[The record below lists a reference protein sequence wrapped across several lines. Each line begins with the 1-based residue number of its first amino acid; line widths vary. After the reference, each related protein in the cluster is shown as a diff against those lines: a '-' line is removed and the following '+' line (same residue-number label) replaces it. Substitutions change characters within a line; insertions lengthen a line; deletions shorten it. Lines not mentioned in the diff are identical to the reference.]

1 MKIITKSENLIK
13 QSFDVTTEMR
23 GGLLGHQSCCLWFT
37 GLSGSGKSTLAN
49 LVETKLFDLG
59 FHTFVLDGDN
69 MRHGLNKDL
78 GFSDQDRIENIRRVA
93 EVSKLFVDA
102 GIIVL
107 SSFISPFIKDREFAR
122 SLVSDQKFYEIYC
135 ECPIEICE
143 KRDVKGLYKKARNN
157 EILNFTGISSPY
169 EKPVNA
175 DLVINTAQIGVDD
188 AVAKI
193 VDMLLQKKI
202 INKSDWAQFDSSNC

>member
-1 MKIITKSENLIK
+1 MIMAPDKSSN
-13 QSFDVTTEMR
+13 VTAQPYNISTEMR
-23 GGLLGHQSCCLWFT
+23 ENLLGHKSCCLWFT

-69 MRHGLNKDL
+69 IRHGLNKDL
-78 GFSDQDRIENIRRVA
+78 GFNEQSRIENIRRVA

-102 GIIVL
+102 GVIVL
-107 SSFISPFIKDREFAR
+107 SSFISPFIKDRAFAKA
-122 SLVSDQKFYEIYC
+122 LVTDQKFYEIYC

-143 KRDVKGLYKKARNN
+143 ERDVKGLYKKARNN

-169 EKPVNA
+169 EKPINP
-175 DLVINTAQIGVDD
+175 DLIINTSQLGVEDS
-188 AVAKI
+188 VAMI
-193 VDMLLQKKI
+193 VDMLLKEKI
-202 INKSDWAQFDSSNC
+202 INKSDWL

>member
-1 MKIITKSENLIK
+1 MEISIKSANVIK
-13 QSFDVTTEMR
+13 QSFDVTMEMR
-23 GGLLGHQSCCLWFT
+23 GGLLGHKSCCLWFT

-49 LVETKLFDLG
+49 LVEAKLFDLG

-107 SSFISPFIKDREFAR
+107 SSFISPFIKDRAFAK

-135 ECPIEICE
+135 ECPIEVCE
-143 KRDVKGLYKKARNN
+143 TRDVKGLYKKARNN

-169 EKPVNA
+169 EKPINP
-175 DLVINTAQIGVDD
+175 DLAINTAQLGIDD
-188 AVAKI
+188 SVAMI
-193 VDMLLQKKI
+193 IDMLLKEKI
-202 INKSDWAQFDSSNC
+202 IHKRNRD

>member
-1 MKIITKSENLIK
+1 MESLIKSAYVIK
-13 QSFDVTTEMR
+13 QSFDVTIKMR
-23 GGLLGHQSCCLWFT
+23 GDLMGHQSCCLWFT

-49 LVETKLFDLG
+49 LVEAKLFDLG

-107 SSFISPFIKDREFAR
+107 SSFISPFIKDREFAK

-143 KRDVKGLYKKARNN
+143 KRDIKGLYRKARNN

-169 EKPVNA
+169 EKPINP
-175 DLVINTAQIGVDD
+175 DLAINTAQLGIDD
-188 AVAKI
+188 SVTMI
-193 VDMLLQKKI
+193 INMLLKEKI
-202 INKSDWAQFDSSNC
+202 IHRQGLD

>member
-1 MKIITKSENLIK
+1 MESLIKSANVIK
-13 QSFDVTTEMR
+13 QSFDVTIKMR
-23 GGLLGHQSCCLWFT
+23 EDLMGHQSCCLWFT

-49 LVETKLFDLG
+49 LVEAKLFDLG

-78 GFSDQDRIENIRRVA
+78 GFSDYDRIENIRRVA

-107 SSFISPFIKDREFAR
+107 SSFISPFIKDREFAKA
-122 SLVSDQKFYEIYC
+122 LVNDKKFYEIHC
-135 ECPIEICE
+135 ECPIEVCE
-143 KRDVKGLYKKARNN
+143 KRDIKGLYKKARNN

-169 EKPVNA
+169 EKPVNP
-175 DLVINTAQIGVDD
+175 DLVINTAQLGIDD
-188 AVAKI
+188 SVTMI
-193 VDMLLQKKI
+193 IDMLLKEKI
-202 INKSDWAQFDSSNC
+202 IHRQGLD